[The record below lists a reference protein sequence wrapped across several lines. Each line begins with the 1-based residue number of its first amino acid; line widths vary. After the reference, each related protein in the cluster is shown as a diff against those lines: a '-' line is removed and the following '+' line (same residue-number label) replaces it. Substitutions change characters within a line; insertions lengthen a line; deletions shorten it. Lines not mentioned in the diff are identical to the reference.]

1 MGETVGL
8 PGQARLSLKLS
19 TLWVAGGLL
28 MVLVLAG
35 WLHIGTRAALSQV
48 GDYGL
53 KWEVANA
60 PTTGRV
66 GLLMTFSSIK
76 ISNTGNQKWLSSGND
91 AARLGYRWFYPDGKP
106 VPTTGDTAWKDL
118 RATLPDDIPPGG
130 SIIFPDFQV
139 AVPAKADSYVLHL
152 DMGQGTDGWFATKG
166 ASDYTLKVN
175 VAPKDNTPPTATVS
189 FLPLFQVSTS
199 FTVTWSGTDDPAG
212 SGIATYDLQYKIFGD
227 GNWTDWLQGTL
238 QTSALFSGDNAK
250 VYLFRARATDKAG
263 NISTYPATEQ
273 ASTHVS
279 ILPPSARVATLP
291 ALSPSVFLVR
301 WSGFDS
307 VDGSDNQLFDVQFM
321 DSGSGI
327 WQDWQN
333 ATPGTGAVFKGLSGH
348 SYSFR
353 CRATNYAGLRSEYT
367 EAAQAAT
374 QVNSILDSS
383 YNALADSSQPL
394 TTTIQPLVTPTV
406 TVSSTLT
413 PAPSLSPAPTLSQT
427 VATTPAIPPLPT
439 TTITITATTGITATT
454 TVSATNTV
462 SPTIAPVN
470 PLQTSAIFPLAVK
483 NGDNNTGTMGIV
495 IENPGDSPLDVFLRF
510 SDHNG
515 APITTTV
522 NGVSAKTSPDQAQQA
537 SRIATLLV
545 TVQAKANRTVWA
557 GNLPVAAYNGWVV
570 LSAGSP
576 FQATAV
582 RLPKAG
588 QPLTYAAPT
597 PASKL
602 YLPYFKKAGPTGSTF
617 INLANPN
624 TAPADVQITFYDA
637 SNGQI
642 IATKTYQVPILGSL
656 RLATFDL
663 ATSNQANAASEER
676 LSGSAIIS
684 ASVPLA
690 ASVELPQADGSYSTY
705 AALTKTSDVAPPVLF
720 YKDLNGIGTALA
732 IQNAAKDPA
741 TVKIEYFD
749 MNGVV
754 VGTDTVTVPAYGR
767 ALVVSPAVFPNQPHF
782 QGRARVSAA
791 NGNLAVVAIG
801 GPAGLPNQQFP

>member
-1 MGETVGL
+1 MGERVDL
-8 PGQARLSLKLS
+8 PGRAQQSIKLS
-19 TLWVAGGLL
+19 ALWLAGGLL
-28 MVLVLAG
+28 VLLALTG
-35 WLHIGTRAALSQV
+35 WLHTGTRAALSQV

-60 PTTGRV
+60 PSTGRV

-76 ISNTGNQKWLSSGND
+76 ISNTGNQKWLSGGND

-106 VPTTGDTAWKDL
+106 VPATGDTAWKDL

-152 DMGQGTDGWFATKG
+152 DMGQGSDGWFATKG
-166 ASDYTLKVN
+166 AFDYTLKVN
-175 VAPKDNTPPTATVS
+175 VAPQDSIPPTATVS
-189 FLPLFQVSTS
+189 FLPLFQISTS
-199 FTVTWSGTDDPAG
+199 FQVSWSGTDDPDG
-212 SGIATYDLQYKIFGD
+212 SGVATYDLQYKIFGE
-227 GNWTDWLQGTL
+227 GSWTDWLQGTP

-250 VYLFRARATDKAG
+250 IYLFRARATDKAG
-263 NISTYPATEQ
+263 NISTYPTTEQ

-321 DSGSGI
+321 DNGSGT

-348 SYSFR
+348 SYYFR
-353 CRATNYAGLRSEYT
+353 CRATNYAGLHSEYT

-374 QVNSILDSS
+374 LVNSVLDST
-383 YNALADSSQPL
+383 YKALADNNSAIITA
-394 TTTIQPLVTPTV
+394 TTPAV
-406 TVSSTLT
+406 TVSSTLS
-413 PAPSLSPAPTLSQT
+413 PAPSLTSATTVSQT
-427 VATTPAIPPLPT
+427 IATTPAIPPLPT
-439 TTITITATTGITATT
+439 STISVTVEVTATT
-454 TVSATNTV
+454 TVSATTTI
-462 SPTIAPVN
+462 SPTSAPISL
-470 PLQTSAIFPLAVK
+470 LQTSAIFPLTVK
-483 NGDNNTGTMGIV
+483 KGDDNTGTTGIV

-515 APITTTV
+515 APITTTI

-545 TVQAKANRTVWA
+545 TVPPKANQTVWA
-557 GNLPVAAYNGWVV
+557 GNLPVAAYNGWVA
-570 LSAGSP
+570 LSANSP

-588 QPLTYAAPT
+588 QPLTYVAPT
-597 PASKL
+597 PATKL

-624 TAPADVQITFYDA
+624 TVPADVQITYYDA
-637 SNGQI
+637 NNGQI
-642 IATKTYQVPILGSL
+642 IAAKTFQVPILGSL
-656 RLATFDL
+656 RIDTFGLAS
-663 ATSNQANAASEER
+663 SNQSNAASEER

-684 ASVPLA
+684 ASVPLV

-705 AALTKTSDVAPPVLF
+705 AALTKTSDVLPSTLF
-720 YKDLNGIGTALA
+720 YKDTDGIGTALA

-741 TVKIEYFD
+741 AVKIEYFD
-749 MNGVV
+749 TNGKV

-767 ALVVSPAVFPNQPHF
+767 ALVNSEDILHNQPHF
-782 QGRARVSAA
+782 QGVARVSSA

-801 GPAGLPNQQFP
+801 GSSGLSSQQFP

>member
-8 PGQARLSLKLS
+8 PGRVRLSLKLA
-19 TLWVAGGLL
+19 TMWIAGGLI
-28 MVLVLAG
+28 VLSVLAG
-35 WLHIGTRAALSQV
+35 WLHTGTRAALSQV

-53 KWEVANA
+53 KWEVADA

-66 GLLMTFSSIK
+66 GLRMTFSSIK

-106 VPTTGDTAWKDL
+106 VPATGDTAWKDL
-118 RATLPDDIPPGG
+118 RASLPDDIPPGG

-175 VAPKDNTPPTATVS
+175 VAPTDSIPPIATVT
-189 FLPLFQVSTS
+189 FLPLFQVSTN
-199 FTVTWSGTDDPAG
+199 FTVTWSGMDDPDG

-227 GNWTDWLQGTL
+227 GNWTDWRQGTP
-238 QTSALFSGDNAK
+238 QTSALFSGDNAR

-263 NISTYPATEQ
+263 NVGTYPATEQ

-279 ILPPSARVATLP
+279 ILPPSARVVALP

-321 DSGSGI
+321 DSGSGT

-333 ATPGTGAVFKGLSGH
+333 ATPGTGAIFKGLSGH
-348 SYSFR
+348 SYYFR

-367 EAAQAAT
+367 EAAQATT
-374 QVNSILDSS
+374 QVNSILDST
-383 YNALADSSQPL
+383 YNALADNTAPIPA
-394 TTTIQPLVTPTV
+394 TAPTV
-406 TVSSTLT
+406 TVSGTLT
-413 PAPSLSPAPTLSQT
+413 PVPSLTVAPTVSQT
-427 VATTPAIPPLPT
+427 VATTPALPPLPT
-439 TTITITATTGITATT
+439 STVTGVVTTEVTATT
-454 TVSATNTV
+454 TVSATATV
-462 SPTIAPVN
+462 SQTVAPAS

-483 NGDNNTGTMGIV
+483 NGDDNTGTSGIV

-522 NGVSAKTSPDQAQQA
+522 NGVSVKTSPDQAQQA

-545 TVQAKANRTVWA
+545 TVPPKANQTVWA
-557 GNLPVAAYNGWVV
+557 GNLPVAAYNGWVA

-576 FQATAV
+576 FKATAV

-597 PASKL
+597 PATRM

-624 TAPADVQITFYDA
+624 TAPADVQITYYDA
-637 SNGQI
+637 NNGQI
-642 IATKTYQVPILGSL
+642 IATKTFQVPILGSL
-656 RLATFDL
+656 RIATFGL
-663 ATSNQANAASEER
+663 ATSNQSNAASEER

-684 ASVPLA
+684 ANVPLA

-705 AALTKTSDVAPPVLF
+705 AALTKISDVASSTLF

-732 IQNAAKDPA
+732 IQNAAKDRA
-741 TVKIEYFD
+741 AVKIEYFD
-749 MNGVV
+749 MNGRA
-754 VGTDTVTVPAYGR
+754 VGTDNITVPAYGR
-767 ALVVSPAVFPNQPHF
+767 AVVVSQDVFPAQPNF
-782 QGRARVSAA
+782 QGQARVSSA

-801 GPAGLPNQQFP
+801 GPAGLSSQQFP